1 MSLVY
6 PKYVMKKCTLAVL
19 KHDSD
24 TVNPVGILCYM
35 SPSASLFS
43 LDSTNLS
50 PALIGS

>member
-1 MSLVY
+1 MWW
-6 PKYVMKKCTLAVL
+6 KKCTLAVL
-19 KHDSD
+19 QRDSD
-24 TVNPVGILCYM
+24 TVNPVGILRYM